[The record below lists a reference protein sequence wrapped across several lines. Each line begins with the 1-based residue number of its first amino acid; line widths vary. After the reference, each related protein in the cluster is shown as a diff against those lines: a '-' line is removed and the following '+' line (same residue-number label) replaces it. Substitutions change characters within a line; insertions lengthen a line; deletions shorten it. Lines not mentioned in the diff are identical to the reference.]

1 MRTLTAFMMVA
12 KEADMDNK
20 KPTLEELYQQ
30 ENIFPVKKIAIPM
43 LKGFQNGKPVFE
55 DKPYI
60 CYDIDMEPKQKALAR
75 E

>member
-1 MRTLTAFMMVA
+1 
-12 KEADMDNK
+12 MDKK

-43 LKGFQNGKPVFE
+43 LKGVQNGKPVFE

-60 CYDIDMEPKQKALAR
+60 CYEIDMEQSKKLLPMN